1 MKTAEEVYVRL
12 QQRLL
17 HECRNIV
24 SKSQEMD
31 ELAASYHRYV
41 DLEDQVSRSRKRMSY
56 IVGLFGPDRIEQ
68 TMKIDDTTCL
78 RKTLGLHPSPG
89 ELRKKLRLWRA
100 VREYLRITGKSTV
113 TEIQVFLDW
122 LGLERITR
130 QAIESAL
137 KRHEHT
143 FKVTKS
149 GHDRYVEL
157 KREAP

>member
-1 MKTAEEVYVRL
+1 MRTAQEVYARL

-24 SKSQEMD
+24 SKGQEMG
-31 ELAASYHRYV
+31 ELAAPYHRYV
-41 DLEDQVSRSRKRMSY
+41 DLEDQVSSSRRRMSY

-78 RKTLGLHPSPG
+78 RKILGLHPSPR

-100 VREYLRITGKSTV
+100 VREYLRIAGKSTV

-137 KRHEHT
+137 KRHEDT

-149 GHDRYVEL
+149 GHNRYVEL
-157 KREAP
+157 KRETR